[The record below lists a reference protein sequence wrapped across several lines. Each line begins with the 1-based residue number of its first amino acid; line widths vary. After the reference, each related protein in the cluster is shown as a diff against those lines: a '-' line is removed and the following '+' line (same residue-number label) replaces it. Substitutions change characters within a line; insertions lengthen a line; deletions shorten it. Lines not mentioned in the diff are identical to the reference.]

1 MRGGSLPLS
10 RSSGGKTNGH
20 NDTIQPAILDVCP
33 VNDSKEMDV
42 QKENFNVVQKVKA
55 LEAFKSLDTIES
67 SMTCMV
73 VHSPCQKEER
83 WKDQCNGPNEAFETQ
98 AAVNQKAT

>member
-1 MRGGSLPLS
+1 MRVGSLPLL

-33 VNDSKEMDV
+33 ANDSKEMDV

-55 LEAFKSLDTIES
+55 LEAFKSLDNDREFNDLYGGPLPMS
-67 SMTCMV
+67 KRRAV
-73 VHSPCQKEER
+73 ER
-83 WKDQCNGPNEAFETQ
+83 PMQWSQ
-98 AAVNQKAT
+98 